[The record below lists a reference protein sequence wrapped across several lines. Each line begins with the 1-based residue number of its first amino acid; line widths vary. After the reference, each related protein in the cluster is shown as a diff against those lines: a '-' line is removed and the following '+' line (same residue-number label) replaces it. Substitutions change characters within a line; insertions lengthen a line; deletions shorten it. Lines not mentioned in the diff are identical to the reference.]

1 MENLTYGI
9 AMTSVCDTKEN
20 FEKLWAAI
28 SEIDKMCD
36 CREKQNEA
44 GKEKTQPESLIGEN
58 FVTKNLEFVYP
69 PKMMESW
76 QCRGRPGR
84 KYKVI

>member
-28 SEIDKMCD
+28 SEIDRMCD
-36 CREKQNEA
+36 CREKQNEL
-44 GKEKTQPESLIGEN
+44 EKDLDGAPVAEKMRAATLSSLSQGM
-58 FVTKNLEFVYP
+58 P
-69 PKMMESW
+69 GHG
-76 QCRGRPGR
+76 RGF
-84 KYKVI
+84 

>member
-28 SEIDKMCD
+28 FEIDKMCD
-36 CREKQNEA
+36 CREKQNELE
-44 GKEKTQPESLIGEN
+44 KKTQPESLIGEN
-58 FVTKNLEFVYP
+58 FVTKIWSSYI
-69 PKMMESW
+69 
-76 QCRGRPGR
+76 RR
-84 KYKVI
+84 K